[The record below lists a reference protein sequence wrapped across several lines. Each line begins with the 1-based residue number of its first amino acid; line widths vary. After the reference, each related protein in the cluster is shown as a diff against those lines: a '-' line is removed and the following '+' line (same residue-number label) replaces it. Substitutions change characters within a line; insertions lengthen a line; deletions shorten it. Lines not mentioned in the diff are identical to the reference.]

1 VARGG
6 ETRVVSASRLAGVG
20 LPVAGGLLGLALVFH
35 PILWGG
41 PTRVPG
47 WPDQDPRLIV
57 FVFEHAWRWLGG
69 DPAHATLWS
78 PPIFFPQQGAGS
90 YTEPLLAAA
99 PFYWIWRSAGFAPLS
114 AYQLWIASVF
124 ALNYG
129 AAIGLLRWSL
139 GTSVAASTLGAF
151 VFAFGSSRI
160 VTLSKAHLVPH
171 VYLVLALVA
180 LLELFR
186 TPPRSSSRAAP
197 WAWIALFAVA
207 LVAQVY
213 AAFYPFYFFGLA
225 LLAAALWT
233 ACIPSLRRAAWPT
246 VRANGL
252 AIVVFGTLAALAI
265 APLALRYIGTAD
277 EVGLRGY
284 DATKITQYFSWSLM
298 GRSSLLY
305 GWLDHR
311 PRFAPW
317 SWSIHQNGLGFVTV
331 LLAALGLWL
340 ARRRPFVVLLL
351 LTTATLFVATLRLY
365 DDVSLWR
372 WVRVA
377 VPGGEGLRAV
387 ARIGNLLVFPVAI
400 GLALAFDRL
409 ATRTAAWVL
418 ASLAL
423 VCVLEQVH
431 RDRSFDRGLLDW
443 RVARIAAQVP
453 AGCRAFFLA
462 SSGRGRSDADVH
474 DDAMWV
480 ALATGIPTVNGRSG
494 NEPPGWGLADA
505 HVASAEERTALA
517 ERVDRWLAARGVDPG
532 QVCRIEVDRTRE
544 RAAWIER
551 LRAGA

>member
-1 VARGG
+1 M
-6 ETRVVSASRLAGVG
+6 ASVG
-20 LPVAGGLLGLALVFH
+20 LPVAGCLLGLALVFH

-41 PTRVPG
+41 ATRVPG
-47 WPDQDPRLIV
+47 WPDQDPRLIA
-57 FVFEHAWRWLGG
+57 FVFEHAWRWLAG
-69 DPAHATLWS
+69 DPAHAVLWS
-78 PPIFFPQQGAGS
+78 PPIFFPQEGAGT

-99 PFYWIWRSAGFAPLS
+99 PFYWLWRGAGFPPLA

-124 ALNYG
+124 ALNYA
-129 AAIGLLRWSL
+129 AAILLLRWSL
-139 GTSVAASTLGAF
+139 GTRPAAATLGAF

-171 VYLVLALVA
+171 LYLVLALVA

-186 TPPRSSSRAAP
+186 TPQRSSSRTAP
-197 WAWIALFAVA
+197 WAWIALFAVSM
-207 LVAQVY
+207 VAQFH

-233 ACIPSLRRAAWPT
+233 VLIPSLRRAAWRT
-246 VRANGL
+246 VRANAL
-252 AIVVFGTLAALAI
+252 AIAVCGTLAALAI
-265 APLALRYIGTAD
+265 APLAQRYLGTAED
-277 EVGLRGY
+277 VGLRSY

-298 GRSSLLY
+298 GRSSWLY
-305 GWLDHR
+305 GWLDDR

-331 LLAALGLWL
+331 LLAAIGLWL
-340 ARRRPFVVLLL
+340 ERRRTLVVLLV
-351 LTTATLFVATLRLY
+351 LTTATLFVATLRLH

-400 GLALAFDRL
+400 GLAFAIDRL
-409 ATRTAAWVL
+409 ATRKAWWIVVP
-418 ASLAL
+418 LAL

-443 RVARIAAQVP
+443 RVARIAAQLP
-453 AGCRAFFLA
+453 PGCRAFFLA
-462 SSGRGRSDADVH
+462 SSGGGRSDVDVH

-480 ALATGIPTVNGRSG
+480 ALATGVPTVNGRSG
-494 NEPPGWGLADA
+494 NVPPGWGLADA
-505 HVASAEERTALA
+505 HVASPEERTALVQ
-517 ERVDRWLAARGVDPG
+517 RLDGWLASRGVDPQ

-544 RAAWIER
+544 RAEWLDR
-551 LRAGA
+551 VRAGE